1 MKKLAT
7 MMAAIMLLSGT
18 VAWAANEADL
28 QAQVKALQSR
38 VAQLESQQTEQ
49 RTNERI
55 AELARKMVAEMAA
68 SRPLT
73 AANTGLTA
81 GYDKRFFIK
90 SADDQFK
97 LEFDARFQFR
107 HSYWLADKHDKIV
120 TKEGLT
126 STDIDNI
133 NFGLGPDD
141 QYTYDGVDS
150 SANAFELE
158 RARLILRGQLLNNLK
173 FKIQLDGDDD
183 DADAVD
189 VLDYWVAYSFM
200 PELGIR
206 VGRDKAAFGKQENT
220 SSGRL
225 MLVDR
230 SLANEVFNI
239 SRATGIEVFGDLPA
253 GDTKLNY
260 RVGLYNDFRD
270 QGSTPFENDN
280 NPAIA
285 SRLVLPLLGATT
297 ADFENESDYMNHENA
312 VMQLGTSFAYD
323 NSTQEDHFAG
333 GDSENYDVLVPG
345 GDGMTNIVKLGGEA
359 TMFGADVAMKYQGLS
374 VILEGFYQ
382 HTNVDTNILE
392 FAHDFGSARDTYG
405 IEGHEFDNYGWI
417 AQSGYFIV
425 PKTFELVSRIS
436 DVCVDNSNDS
446 YEYAGGWNWYL
457 AGQDLKI
464 SMDVTYI
471 DDLPLESSSANLH
484 GIQNNSLFLIRTQ
497 LQMQF

>member
-1 MKKLAT
+1 
-7 MMAAIMLLSGT
+7 MAATVLLCGT
-18 VAWAANEADL
+18 AAWAATEADL
-28 QAQVKALQSR
+28 QSQVKALQER
-38 VAQLESQQTEQ
+38 VAQLEAQQTEQ
-49 RTNERI
+49 RINERT
-55 AELARKMVAEMAA
+55 AELARNLVADLAKA
-68 SRPLT
+68 QPLT
-73 AANTGLTA
+73 AANTGMTA

-90 SADDQFK
+90 SADDTFK

-107 HSYWLADKHDKIV
+107 HSYWLTDAHKKDV
-120 TKEGLT
+120 TKEGLS

-133 NFGLGPDD
+133 NLGLPVDD
-141 QYTYDGVDS
+141 QYRYDGVDS

-158 RARLILRGQLLNNLK
+158 RARLILQGQLLKDLK
-173 FKIQLDGDDD
+173 FKLQIDGDSDS
-183 DADAVD
+183 ADFVEM
-189 VLDYWVAYSFM
+189 LDYWVAYSFM
-200 PELGIR
+200 PELGVR

-239 SRATGIEVFGDLPA
+239 SRATGIEVFGDLPV

-260 RVGLYNDFRD
+260 RVGLYNDFQD

-297 ADFENESDYMNHENA
+297 ADFKNESDYMNHENA
-312 VMQLGTSFAYD
+312 VMQLGASFAYS
-323 NSTQEDHFAG
+323 NSTTEDHFSGGSSDNYEVLAPAG
-333 GDSENYDVLVPG
+333 GASVG
-345 GDGMTNIVKLGGEA
+345 GDGRTNIVELGGEA
-359 TMFGADVAMKYQGLS
+359 TMFGADMAMKYRGLS

-382 HTNVDTNILE
+382 HANLDSGEVSFE
-392 FAHDFGSARDTYG
+392 HDFGSARDSYG
-405 IEGHEFDNYGWI
+405 LKGYDLDNYGWL

-425 PKTFELVSRIS
+425 PKSFELVSRIS
-436 DVCVDNSNDS
+436 GVCVDGSNDS

-471 DDLPLESSSANLH
+471 DDLPLESSSPNLH
-484 GIQNNSLFLIRTQ
+484 GVQNNSLFLVRTQ